1 MTDTISSLCPSLT
14 STTASG
20 NESSSLHPQIGI
32 KDNKPKNKKLS
43 FFIFLVFFKFNV
55 KFEMKRPVILHR

>member
-1 MTDTISSLCPSLT
+1 LT

-43 FFIFLVFFKFNV
+43 FFIFLVF
-55 KFEMKRPVILHR
+55 LSLT